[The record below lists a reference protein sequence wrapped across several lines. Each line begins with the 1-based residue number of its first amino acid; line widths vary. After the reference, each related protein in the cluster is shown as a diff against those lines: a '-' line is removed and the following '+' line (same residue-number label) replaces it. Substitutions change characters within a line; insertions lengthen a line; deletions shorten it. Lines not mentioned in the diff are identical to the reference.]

1 MLWNSF
7 TWHLHDLH
15 YFLCGRSGT
24 VAVDPQTRGGSHRP
38 VEEPDTGET
47 PLSGGQE
54 VTPACEKAQVP
65 WNALHW
71 CERHT
76 RMHMITQLNAKKTRS
91 CIYNPTKE
99 SQDEEGN
106 AETETKKTGKVS
118 LFDLLFDV
126 DVKDFATER
135 DSTVCF
141 TFCIANN
148 ITKAFAGATLNV
160 I

>member
-1 MLWNSF
+1 M
-7 TWHLHDLH
+7 
-15 YFLCGRSGT
+15 
-24 VAVDPQTRGGSHRP
+24 AVDPQTRGGSHRP

-54 VTPACEKAQVP
+54 VTPACERAQVL

-91 CIYNPTKE
+91 CIYKPAEE

-106 AETETKKTGKVS
+106 AEMETKTTGKVS
-118 LFDLLFDV
+118 VFDLLFDV
-126 DVKDFATER
+126 DVKDFSTER
-135 DSTVCF
+135 DSPVF
-141 TFCIANN
+141 FSFCIANN
-148 ITKAFAGATLNV
+148 ISKAFACTTQNV
-160 I
+160 RRLTSAYINSNHAHIK